1 MELEQLLGSLPQGK
15 QDKPFLF
22 GIFPNTYTPDDI
34 DGTYYMIERVFSGC
48 FLQIF
53 SKPIDPE
60 IRGFV
65 SVDNMPLPRYVLKTM
80 GLLGGM
86 WVIGIP
92 LRGYVTVPGKTY
104 TVHVEGFT
112 DTDGNEMLPQDIRVL
127 CEENNAPLPEYAEHE
142 AVALRAASEGIVLLK
157 NENQALPLT
166 QGSPL
171 NLFGKGIHQFRT
183 SAVGAGKI
191 NPRYTVNLLNAI
203 RSTGAFRI
211 NEALVEFYRCN
222 EDLIPPEELLRSA
235 KGQSGTAVMMLTRG
249 SGENQ
254 DNSSAPGDFYLTR
267 QEEAL
272 IRTLAERFTQV
283 IVILNVGYP
292 MDVSFAEKY
301 GVDALVYCGFG
312 GMLGGLALCN
322 ILSGKENPSGKL
334 PDTWAKDYYDIPASR
349 NFYDCANKPRLD
361 GDAPAYVDTVYEE
374 GIYVGYRYFH
384 TFHVEPAYS
393 FGHGLSY
400 TSFRVTGSNIRMEEA
415 LHLDIEVTNTGALP
429 GKEVPQVYIR
439 KPSSLL
445 ETPERE
451 LVWFDKT
458 ALLSPKESQTF
469 HVEVSPR
476 ELSVYDSSREAYV
489 MPEGCYE
496 VFIGNSANAA
506 KAGSFIIQESRIVK
520 QVTHLMLAPN
530 PPRELSRNDPD
541 SFPTGSKSGVKHE
554 NELLPRAVRRSYPA
568 SFTTPKGTGLIQY
581 EDLKADPD
589 LVEAFVAQLSI
600 EELARLSVCASS
612 GWGMEGTG
620 EAGRI
625 YQVGSYGLPDFPV
638 SDGNSGVN
646 LRIKNIGMPS
656 GATMAASFS
665 KDLMQQIGR
674 VIGEEAKDLG
684 IPLILA
690 PGLNLHRNPLNGRQ
704 PEYFSEDP
712 YLAGTLAGYYCRGM
726 ESAGVGSCIKH
737 LIANNCESSRKRNQS
752 IIGERALRELY
763 LKVFEIAMAVH
774 MPASVMTA
782 YNAVNGCYTSA
793 DEELIQGFL
802 REENHFD
809 GFVMT
814 DWTSYDTA
822 DIAQMVE
829 AGNCWITPGSQ
840 DDTYVTPILEGIA
853 NGTIRITRLQEN
865 AAYLIRTMLR
875 FR

>member
-1 MELEQLLGSLPQGK
+1 MEFEHLLSSLPRGK
-15 QDKPFLF
+15 NDKPFLF
-22 GIFPNTYTPDDI
+22 GIFPNTYDPDDI
-34 DGTYYMIERVFSGC
+34 DGMYYMIDRDYSGC

-53 SKPIDPE
+53 SKSMNPQIQGKIQIDDIE
-60 IRGFV
+60 
-65 SVDNMPLPRYVLKTM
+65 LPRYTLKTM
-80 GLLGGM
+80 DLLGGM

-92 LRGYVTVPGKTY
+92 LRGFVNTHGKTY
-104 TVHVEGFT
+104 NIHVEGFT
-112 DTDGNEMLPQDIRVL
+112 DTDGNEMLPQDISVL
-127 CEENNAPLPEYAEHE
+127 FEERNSPLPQYAAHE
-142 AVALRAASEGIVLLK
+142 SIALRAASEGIVLLK
-157 NENQALPLT
+157 NENHALPLT
-166 QGSPL
+166 QGSTL

-191 NPRYTVNLLNAI
+191 NPRYTVNLMNAI
-203 RSTGAFRI
+203 RSTGTFRI
-211 NEALVEFYRCN
+211 NEELVDFYRCD
-222 EDLIPPEELLRSA
+222 EDMIPPEEMLMHA
-235 KGQSGTAVMMLTRG
+235 KGKSDAAVMMLTRG

-254 DNSSAPGDFYLTR
+254 DNSSAPGDFYLTQ
-267 QEEAL
+267 QEDAL
-272 IRTLAERFTQV
+272 IRTLTERFAQV
-283 IVILNVGYP
+283 VVILNVGYP
-292 MDVSFAEKY
+292 VDVSFAEKY
-301 GVDALVYCGFG
+301 GVDALIYCGFG
-312 GMLGGLALCN
+312 GMLGGIALCN

-349 NFYDCANKPRLD
+349 NFYDCADNPRLD
-361 GDAPAYVDTVYEE
+361 GDAPVYIDTVYEE

-384 TFHVEPAYS
+384 TFNAEPAFS

-400 TSFRVTGSNIRMEEA
+400 TSFRVTGCNIRMEKS

-439 KPSSLL
+439 KPASLL

-451 LVWFDKT
+451 LVWFEKT
-458 ALLSPKESQTF
+458 ALLSPDESQIF

-476 ELSVYDSSREAYV
+476 ELSVYDSGREAYI

-496 VFIGNSANAA
+496 VFVGSSANAV
-506 KAGSFIIQESRIVK
+506 KAGSFIIKERRIVK

-530 PPRELSRNDPD
+530 PPRELSQKDPD
-541 SFPTGSKSGVKHE
+541 SFPTGSQSGIKHE
-554 NELLPRAVRRSYPA
+554 NELLPRAARRSYPA
-568 SFTTPKGTGLIQY
+568 SFTPSEGSDLIQY
-581 EDLKADPD
+581 EDLKAAPD
-589 LVEAFVAQLSI
+589 LIEIFVAQLSI

-625 YQVGSYGLPDFPV
+625 YKIGSYGLPDFPV

-665 KDLMQQIGR
+665 TTLMEEIGR
-674 VIGEEAKDLG
+674 VIGEEAKVLG

-690 PGLNLHRNPLNGRQ
+690 PGMNLHRNPLNGRQ

-712 YLAGTLAGYYCRGM
+712 YLAGTLAGYYCRGI

-763 LKVFEIAMAVH
+763 LKVFEIAMSVH
-774 MPASVMTA
+774 MPASVMTS

-814 DWTSYDTA
+814 DWTSYGTA

-829 AGNCWITPGSQ
+829 AGNCWITPGSR

-853 NGTIRITRLQEN
+853 NGTIRVARLQQNVE
-865 AAYLIRTMLR
+865 YLIRTMLR